1 VSVTDT
7 TPEFIVVRVRDGE
20 IAEDGSWVYTW
31 VDDAGLVVYVGA
43 TGLDPRTRVWFH
55 LNDPDPNVARI
66 AARFG
71 RLAESQLD
79 VLAMAVPDELSRAD
93 VRDALG
99 ALLAD
104 EGLLADDAI
113 TDHLQLALAPTPET
127 LELAERFVARLRTY
141 LERDD
146 PALL

>member
-1 VSVTDT
+1 MRATDT
-7 TPEFIVVRVRDGE
+7 TPEFIVVRVRDGK
-20 IAEDGSWVYTW
+20 IAEDGSWVYVW

-43 TGLDPRTRVWFH
+43 TGLDPRTRIWLH
-55 LNDPDPNVARI
+55 LHDPDPDVGRI

-104 EGLLADDAI
+104 EGLLAEDAI

-127 LELAERFVARLRTY
+127 LDVAERFVARLRTY